1 MKIHSVLLTSAAVLF
16 CTASMSA
23 TTSLHTWVSGSGN
36 DSNACTFAS
45 PCATFTGAL
54 AKTTA
59 GGIITAKDAGDFG
72 AVTITQSVTIDGANM
87 GSVGFGGDSEGIYIA
102 GPSTTTAINVVI
114 HNLTIDGQG
123 TGSDGIFLANA
134 GNLTIDNC
142 KIEGFTQIGI
152 GLGSEGV
159 ENVVIRDTVIDGGG
173 IGTLGVRTFQ
183 SSPLATPNDFVSL
196 QNVTIKGMTQAAV
209 FSRDGVLEI
218 SNSVL
223 TQSGVAVQVDTSAT
237 ISVESSMLTMN
248 TTAVCSY
255 TASTIRLS
263 NNDIFDNGT
272 GIEACGGT
280 VATNG
285 NNRKG
290 GNPGTGGTV
299 GVPNATVN
307 VQ

>member
-1 MKIHSVLLTSAAVLF
+1 
-16 CTASMSA
+16 
-23 TTSLHTWVSGSGN
+23 
-36 DSNACTFAS
+36 
-45 PCATFTGAL
+45 L
-54 AKTTA
+54 ANTTA

-87 GSVGFGGDSEGIYIA
+87 GSIGFAGASEGIYID
-102 GPSTTTAINVVI
+102 GSSAINVVI

-123 TGSDGIFLANA
+123 SGDDGIFFAGA

-159 ENVVIRDTVIDGGG
+159 ENVAIRDTVIDGANA
-173 IGTLGVRTFQ
+173 GTLGVRTFQ

-209 FSRDGVLEI
+209 FSRDGTMEI

-223 TQSGVAVQVDTSAT
+223 TQSVVGVEADTSAV
-237 ISVESSMLTMN
+237 ISVTNSMLTMN
-248 TTAVCSY
+248 TNAVCSY
-255 TASTIRLS
+255 TGSTIRLAD
-263 NNDIFDNGT
+263 NFIFDNKT
-272 GIEACGGT
+272 GLEACGGT

-285 NNRKG
+285 NNVKG

-299 GVPNATVN
+299 GTPNATLN